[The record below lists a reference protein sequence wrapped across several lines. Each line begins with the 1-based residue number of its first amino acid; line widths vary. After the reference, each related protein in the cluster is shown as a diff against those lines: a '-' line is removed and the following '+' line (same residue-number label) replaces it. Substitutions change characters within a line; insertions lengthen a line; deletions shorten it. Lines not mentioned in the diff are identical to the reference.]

1 MARRPLRRSVTA
13 LGRPVHAR
21 GRGDVEG
28 RRFAPRSYVHFYATC
43 VCLFPASR
51 FPRRAAAI
59 QYVPFVP
66 RRLAFVCQAPGRAP
80 PGADEGRARPFT
92 GPFTYTFGYVALYF
106 RDGVVSRRVCGAHI
120 RVFVAPMQPGIL
132 SMWLRASCMHGHAAS
147 RAAVRLRE
155 RS

>member
-1 MARRPLRRSVTA
+1 MRTRLWTRVARRPLRRSVTA

-66 RRLAFVCQAPGRAP
+66 RRLAFVCQAPAP
-80 PGADEGRARPFT
+80 AARRADEGRARPFT

-106 RDGVVSRRVCGAHI
+106 RDGVVSRRDPKTGKFTLEKVPVYHI
-120 RVFVAPMQPGIL
+120 VDEKEKKK
-132 SMWLRASCMHGHAAS
+132 AS
-147 RAAVRLRE
+147 
-155 RS
+155 